1 MPGVFAF
8 QADGEIHL
16 RRGGRTSGSAPRRKA
31 PVLSGRRAVVCHDGA
46 MGPDVLRLPEPPAR
60 EADFDDDFA
69 APDLRRDR
77 WVDHYLPHWTSPERS
92 RARYDIDS
100 AGLRLR
106 IDADQ
111 SDWRE
116 EDAPLRVSNVQTGV
130 FSGPLGSR
138 RGTHRHRPDG
148 LVVRTETPERLLWAP
163 AGGRVDV
170 TVSASPDEGCM
181 LAAWLVGTE
190 HLSDQDT
197 GELCVFEIDAEA
209 VGERESRA
217 RCGVKAHSDGRLTT
231 DMTEVVLP
239 LDASQ
244 PHTWTVIWDASGTV
258 IGCEGVVVKRSPQ
271 APAYPLFLLI
281 DLFEIGPRS
290 ESGTA
295 YPKTARVHRVRG
307 WNAGAGIHAL

>member
-1 MPGVFAF
+1 
-8 QADGEIHL
+8 
-16 RRGGRTSGSAPRRKA
+16 
-31 PVLSGRRAVVCHDGA
+31 

-60 EADFDDDFA
+60 EADFADDFT
-69 APDLRRDR
+69 APHLGRDW
-77 WVDHYLPHWTSPERS
+77 WVDHYLPHWTSPDRS

-111 SDWRE
+111 PDWRE
-116 EDAPLRVSNVQTGV
+116 EDAPLRVSSVQTGV
-130 FSGPLGSR
+130 FSGPVDSR

-163 AGGRVDV
+163 TAGRVDV
-170 TVSASPDEGCM
+170 TVSASADEGCM

-190 HLSDQDT
+190 HLSEQDT
-197 GELCVFEIDAEA
+197 GELCIFEFDADA
-209 VGERESRA
+209 VGAQGSRA

-231 DMTEVVLP
+231 DMTEVVVP
-239 LDASQ
+239 LDASE
-244 PHTWTVIWDASGTV
+244 PHTWTVVWGPAGTL
-258 IGCEGVVVKRSPQ
+258 IGCEGVVVQQSSQ

-290 ESGTA
+290 DTGSA

-307 WNAGAGIHAL
+307 WDLEAGAGAP

>member
-1 MPGVFAF
+1 
-8 QADGEIHL
+8 
-16 RRGGRTSGSAPRRKA
+16 
-31 PVLSGRRAVVCHDGA
+31 

-60 EADFDDDFA
+60 AADFDDDFA
-69 APDLRRDR
+69 APHLRRDR
-77 WVDHYLPHWTSPERS
+77 WVDHYLPHWTSPDQS
-92 RARYDIDS
+92 RARYDIDR

-111 SDWRE
+111 PDWRE

-130 FSGPLGSR
+130 FSGPVGSH

-148 LVVRTETPERLLWAP
+148 LVVRTQTPESLLWAP
-163 AGGRVDV
+163 TAGRVDV
-170 TVSASPDEGCM
+170 TVSASVDEGCM

-190 HLSDQDT
+190 HLSEHDT
-197 GELCVFEIDAEA
+197 GELCIFEIDADT
-209 VGERESRA
+209 VGEQESRA
-217 RCGVKAHSDGRLTT
+217 RCGVKAHSDRRLTT

-239 LDASQ
+239 LDASK
-244 PHTWTVIWDASGTV
+244 PHTWTVLWGPSGTL

-290 ESGTA
+290 DSRTC

-307 WNAGAGIHAL
+307 WDADPGADAL